1 MDAQTAL
8 DKLIEHFLGK
18 DYYIADPVG
27 GDQAREIIVNEI
39 CSRYPAVKEDP
50 VDVYRRKHKKCK
62 WCAHRIEDLKF
73 DDKKHT
79 IEVTYRCVAKGC
91 AVNPELDHRRCKLFK
106 LAKEGK

>member
-8 DKLIEHFLGK
+8 DKLVEHLLGK
-18 DYYIADPVG
+18 DYYIVNPVG

-62 WCAHRIEDLKF
+62 WCAHRIEDLRF
-73 DDKKHT
+73 DDGKHC
-79 IEVTYRCVAKGC
+79 IEVIYRCVAKGC
-91 AVNPELDHRRCKLFK
+91 LVLPEKDHKRCKLFK
-106 LAKEGK
+106 LAKEEK